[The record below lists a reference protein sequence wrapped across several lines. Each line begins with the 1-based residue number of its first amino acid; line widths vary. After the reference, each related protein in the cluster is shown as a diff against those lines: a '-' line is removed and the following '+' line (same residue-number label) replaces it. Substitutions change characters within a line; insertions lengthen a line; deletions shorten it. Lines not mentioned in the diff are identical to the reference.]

1 MRLPALVAITLALFG
16 CTEGDVPVMDART
29 NRDATSD
36 INNSDT
42 ILPNNDMPTLD
53 GGCPAVACPMGQ
65 VCNEGQCVRDYGACP
80 MDMHCP
86 GDQRCV
92 NGRCIPWNMNGF
104 DMACMRD
111 VRPGVF
117 SPAVQCKFDEAPMG
131 DPFPTYV
138 HVYPTVAVA
147 DLKIYG
153 MPDGPPRPSI
163 VASFSNGVWTAV
175 ANSAGGIIR
184 ILDGRTCQVQATI
197 GMPHVLTSGPPAI
210 ADLDSDG
217 TPEIIALKD
226 TTGIVAFRYNR
237 GTSTWGVFWESTDP
251 MGMGALNGA
260 WTGPTIVD
268 VDDDGMPE
276 VLRGAYVYDGQTGR
290 FRGGAT
296 LGAQTTAYGSG
307 FPAAF
312 GVFPVVLDL
321 DGDGS
326 VEFIHGAGRWTWNR
340 MMNDWVAAPWFN
352 RMMCA
357 SNCPEGHVAVAD
369 LGPYNSAHMP
379 GANAPEIAVISPGS
393 ARIDTMDGQTV
404 FGPVAIPGGRGGPP
418 TIADFDGDGQRE
430 VAVAGSSSFTV
441 FDPDCL
447 PMANRPG
454 GECNTHRP
462 MRDGILWS
470 ITSQDSSSGITGSTS
485 FDFEADGRVELVYAD
500 ECFVRVYDG
509 STGGV
514 LASQRHSSCTWYEN
528 PVVAD
533 VDGDYRAE
541 IVLSSNFA
549 CGQPNVGIACPG
561 IGPRGEDSQ
570 HPGVRCANNMDCVSG
585 VCTEGF
591 CRCTMDA
598 ECCRPEMV
606 ECSYVCTAP
615 PAGTPGM
622 GNTCRASRPAGT
634 RGVRVFSDTADRW
647 VSSRMLWNQYSY
659 NVTNITDELRVPR
672 TSMVSANWANPRL
685 NNFRTNVQGGP
696 SSMGAPDI
704 TVQTRLGPC
713 NAANGV
719 MLSATVCN
727 RGTATIPDGVQVNF
741 ATMPMGGMPMN
752 ICTSRTMNAI
762 LGGACINVDCMWAMA
777 PMSPVDI
784 RVSVDDDR
792 LVLECREDN
801 NSSVIP
807 RVQCPSPG

>member
-1 MRLPALVAITLALFG
+1 M
-16 CTEGDVPVMDART
+16 
-29 NRDATSD
+29 
-36 INNSDT
+36 
-42 ILPNNDMPTLD
+42 
-53 GGCPAVACPMGQ
+53 
-65 VCNEGQCVRDYGACP
+65 
-80 MDMHCP
+80 
-86 GDQRCV
+86 
-92 NGRCIPWNMNGF
+92 GF

-131 DPFPTYV
+131 DAFPTYV
-138 HVYPTVAVA
+138 HVYPSVAVA

-163 VASFSNGVWTAV
+163 VAAFSNGVWTAV
-175 ANSAGGIIR
+175 SNSSGGILR
-184 ILDGRTCQVQATI
+184 VLDGRTCAVQATI
-197 GMPHVLTSGPPAI
+197 AMPRVLTSGPPAI
-210 ADLDSDG
+210 ADLDNDG
-217 TPEIIALKD
+217 TPELIALRD
-226 TTGIVAFRYNR
+226 PVGMVAFRYDR
-237 GTSTWGVFWESTDP
+237 GASMWRVYWEA
-251 MGMGALNGA
+251 MGPAGMTALNGS
-260 WTGPTIVD
+260 WTGPTVVD

-276 VLRGAYVYDGQTGR
+276 VLRGAYAYNGQTGA
-290 FRGGAT
+290 FKGGAM
-296 LGAQTTAYGSG
+296 LGAATTGYGSG
-307 FPAAF
+307 FPAEF

-321 DGDGS
+321 DGDGTA
-326 VEFIHGAGRWTWNR
+326 EFVHGAGRASWSR
-340 MMNDWVAAPWFN
+340 AMNDWVAAPWFT
-352 RMMCA
+352 RAMCA
-357 SNCPEGHVAVAD
+357 SSCPEGHVAVAD

-379 GANAPEIAVISPGS
+379 GAGAPEIAVVSPGS
-393 ARIDTMDGQTV
+393 VRVDTMDGQTV
-404 FGPVAIPGGRGGPP
+404 FGPIAIPGGRGGPP
-418 TIADFDGDGQRE
+418 TIADFDGDGERE
-430 VAVAGSSSFTV
+430 IAVAGSSSFTV
-441 FDPDCL
+441 FDPDCTAM
-447 PMANRPG
+447 PMRPMG
-454 GECNTHRP
+454 RCMSTRP

-470 ITSQDSSSGITGSTS
+470 KTSQDSSSGITGSTS

-528 PVVAD
+528 PIVAD

-561 IGPRGEDSQ
+561 IGPRGEDAQ

-585 VCTEGF
+585 SCTDGF

-598 ECCRPEMV
+598 ECCRPGMV

-647 VSSRMLWNQYSY
+647 VGSRMLWNQYSY

-672 TSMVSANWANPRL
+672 TSMVRPNWADRTL
-685 NNFRTNVQGGP
+685 NNFRTNVQGGA
-696 SSMGAPDI
+696 SRMGAPDL
-704 TVQTRLGPC
+704 TVTPRLGPC

-719 MLSATVCN
+719 TLTARVCN
-727 RGTATIPDGVQVNF
+727 RGTSTLADGVSVRF
-741 ATMPMGGMPMN
+741 ATMPMGMMPTT
-752 ICTSRTMNAI
+752 ICATRTMRAL
-762 LGGACINVDCMWAMA
+762 LGGACEDVECLWPMA
-777 PMSPVDI
+777 PMSPVD
-784 RVSVDDDR
+784 VQLSVDDEHA
-792 LVLECREDN
+792 VLECREDN
-801 NSSVIP
+801 NSAVIP